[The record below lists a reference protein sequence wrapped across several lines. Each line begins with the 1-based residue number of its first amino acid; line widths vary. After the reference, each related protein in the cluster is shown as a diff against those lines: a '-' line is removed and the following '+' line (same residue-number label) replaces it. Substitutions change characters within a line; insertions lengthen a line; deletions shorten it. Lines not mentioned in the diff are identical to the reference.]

1 MTKVLTRK
9 SKMPSTPEHDEIIRR
24 LSDPDYEAT
33 RLPSQLAPL
42 SERTKWNLSQA
53 IVQFMVEKK
62 LTQVQMAEQLKE
74 DRSIVNKIVRGRL
87 EGFSIDRLTNL
98 VERLFPKA
106 EIQLKKTGTHG

>member
-1 MTKVLTRK
+1 MAKLLTRK
-9 SKMPSTPEHDEIIRR
+9 SRIPSSPKHDEIIRR
-24 LSDPDYEAT
+24 LSDPQYEAT
-33 RLPSQLAPL
+33 RIPSQFAPL

-62 LTQVQMAEQLKE
+62 LTQVQMAKKLNE
-74 DRSIVNKIVRGRL
+74 DRSIINKITRGRL

-106 EIQLKKTGTHG
+106 EIQLKKTGT